1 MILLVN
7 LCILFK
13 TTWICIIIIAIQ
25 WNKCIHTMGI
35 NFRIANLS
43 LNFFSVKYFSVS
55 MTPNW
60 WNTEGQSKNKT
71 KKKLKT
77 WSENLKCTQT
87 THLSLYYQ
95 SWAAS
100 LQLPSQTP
108 VLSPLFSIKSNF
120 KPHGW
125 LFGMFWKLCDLFV
138 FPHMFT
144 LTRPMTICKM

>member
-43 LNFFSVKYFSVS
+43 LNFFSVKYFTVS

-71 KKKLKT
+71 KKKAK
-77 WSENLKCTQT
+77 NLKWKPKMHTDNT
-87 THLSLYYQ
+87 FESILPKLSRKPSTSKSDSSFKSFIFYQ
-95 SWAAS
+95 VKFQVPWVAIWYVLETLWS
-100 LQLPSQTP
+100 LCISSYVYTY
-108 VLSPLFSIKSNF
+108 KTDDN
-120 KPHGW
+120 
-125 LFGMFWKLCDLFV
+125 M
-138 FPHMFT
+138 
-144 LTRPMTICKM
+144 